1 MTYIIAEPCVGVKD
15 KACVEVCPVDCIHD
29 DASWATLLIDPQGCI
44 DCALCVD
51 ACPVE
56 AIFAADEVPARWRG
70 WIARNYAAFGLD
82 PP

>member
-29 DASWATLLIDPQGCI
+29 DATWRTLLIDPEACI

-56 AIFAADEVPARWRG
+56 AIFALDEVPGKWRA
-70 WIARNYAAFGLD
+70 WIAVNYAGFGLT